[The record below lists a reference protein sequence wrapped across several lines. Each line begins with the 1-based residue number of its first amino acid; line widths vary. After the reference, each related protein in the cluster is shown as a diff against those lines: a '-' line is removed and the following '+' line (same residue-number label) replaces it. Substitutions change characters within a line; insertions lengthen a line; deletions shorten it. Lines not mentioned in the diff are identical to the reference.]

1 MTPQQARQLLDAQ
14 KDRERVMIFL
24 PKQTN
29 AAPAARVLKD
39 W

>member
-14 KDRERVMIFL
+14 KAEEAMI
-24 PKQTN
+24 PIKPEEKPI
-29 AAPAARVLKD
+29 PANRRFKD

>member
-14 KDRERVMIFL
+14 KNDEKALIFL
-24 PKQTN
+24 PQEKRASRN
-29 AAPAARVLKD
+29 RIFRD

>member
-14 KDRERVMIFL
+14 KNDDKLLPPKRPDKPLERRQPL
-24 PKQTN
+24 H
-29 AAPAARVLKD
+29 D